1 MLSGRQRH
9 PSSSANKI
17 PAQQYSTQHNTS
29 KRLLSLSLSLEQR
42 ETHPPPG
49 KPLREPNRTEAQ
61 QVGGEP
67 TVVGDGDGGGREEED
82 EEGSEGPEAAV
93 HGRSRVGVVPVAA
106 VALAREARRGGAV
119 LMGSGFLVGFS
130 SWEEEPCPVV

>member
-17 PAQQYSTQHNTS
+17 PAQQYCTQHNTS
-29 KRLLSLSLSLEQR
+29 KRLLSLSLSSSARPTRRPANLC
-42 ETHPPPG
+42 G
-49 KPLREPNRTEAQ
+49 NRTEAQ

-82 EEGSEGPEAAV
+82 EEGSEGPEEAG
-93 HGRSRVGVVPVAA
+93 HGRSRVGVVAA

-130 SWEEEPCPVV
+130 SWEEEPCPVL